1 MLQFYYYTIAMQVYS
16 TYAPIYKLLSAIR
29 EKNDCTTTYH
39 SYNCYSI
46 VLLLL
51 LLLLNRNEAL
61 KESSVSEQLVSTSK
75 KDQ

>member
-16 TYAPIYKLLSAIR
+16 TYAPIYKIYQPL
-29 EKNDCTTTYH
+29 EKKNDCTTTYH

-51 LLLLNRNEAL
+51 LLLNINEAL

>member
-16 TYAPIYKLLSAIR
+16 TYAPIYKIYQPL
-29 EKNDCTTTYH
+29 EKKNDCTTTYH

-46 VLLLL
+46 VL

>member
-16 TYAPIYKLLSAIR
+16 TYAPIYKIYSSDQPL
-29 EKNDCTTTYH
+29 EKKNDCTTTYH

-46 VLLLL
+46 V